1 MSGEPREPREPREP
15 AAIDRREA
23 IRRVSLLLGGTALV
37 GGSSLW
43 TACRSERVPES
54 GPIGTFTAHDVD
66 LLDEVAETMLP
77 ATKTPGAKAAR
88 VGPFMAMMVTDCY
101 DERDQRIFGDGLR
114 ALGAAS
120 SRTSGKSFLDATPQ
134 QRLALLE
141 SFDREAKSYHDAKTK
156 DDPSHWFRMVKE
168 LAMLGYFTSEIGYT
182 QAQRYAESPGRYD
195 PCVPYGEGEKTWAP
209 HA

>member
-1 MSGEPREPREPREP
+1 MSDPVRAPELTP
-15 AAIDRREA
+15 IDRREA

-43 TACRSERVPES
+43 TACRTERVPAS
-54 GPIGTFTAHDVD
+54 GPIGRFTSGDVQ
-66 LLDEVAETMLP
+66 LLDEVADTMLP
-77 ATKTPGAKAAR
+77 ATSTPGAKAAH

-101 DERDQRIFGDGLR
+101 DERDQQIFRDGLQHIDN
-114 ALGAAS
+114 AS
-120 SRTSGKSFLDATPQ
+120 SSAFGKPFMSVTPE

-141 SFDREAKSYHDAKTK
+141 SFDREAKSYMGAKK
-156 DDPSHWFRMVKE
+156 EGDRSHWFRMVKE

-182 QAQRYAESPGRYD
+182 QAQRYAESPGRFD
-195 PCVPYGEGEKTWAP
+195 PCVPYQSGEKAWAP